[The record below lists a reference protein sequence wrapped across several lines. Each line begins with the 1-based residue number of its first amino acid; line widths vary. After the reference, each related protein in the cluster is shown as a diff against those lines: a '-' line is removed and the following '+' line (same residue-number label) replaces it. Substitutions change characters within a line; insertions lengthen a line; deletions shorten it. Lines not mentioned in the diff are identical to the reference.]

1 MSDDYSLRGKVAVVG
16 VGETTYYKHGQSA
29 DPEFVLVLKAILAAC
44 ADAGL
49 DPKDIDGFCS
59 YSNDR
64 NDPPRLAN
72 ALGIPELRYSNM
84 QWTSGGGGAAAE
96 ALDALAADA
105 LAAAVLDCDLDDVD
119 DIA

>member
-1 MSDDYSLRGKVAVVG
+1 MSDDYNLRGKVAVVG
-16 VGETTYYKHGQSA
+16 VGETTYYKHGQSG

-44 ADAGL
+44 EDAGIS
-49 DPKDIDGFCS
+49 PKEIDGFCS

-84 QWTSGGGGAAAE
+84 QWTSGGGGAAA
-96 ALDALAADA
+96 ASVVMRRRPRAPRRGWSTSS
-105 LAAAVLDCDLDDVD
+105 
-119 DIA
+119 